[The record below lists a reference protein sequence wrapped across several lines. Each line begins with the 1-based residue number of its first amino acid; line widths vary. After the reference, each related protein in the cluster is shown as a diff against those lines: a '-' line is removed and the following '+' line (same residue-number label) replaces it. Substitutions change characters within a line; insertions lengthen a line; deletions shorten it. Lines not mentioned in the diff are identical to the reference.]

1 MRRLGRGAGRPE
13 LQKQGH
19 SRGFKPPT
27 LEPLM
32 SELKLRPPETREKI
46 PRAPAD
52 DDEDRPGLQGLRHE
66 VCELRDLLLA
76 GLGGCGDDALNPHI
90 GDHVA
95 VVMLV
100 VTEIQ
105 NEQTHA
111 VDAPL
116 ISIFLRNVDDFL
128 A

>member
-1 MRRLGRGAGRPE
+1 LNASAWAEARGALGY
-13 LQKQGH
+13 K
-19 SRGFKPPT
+19 
-27 LEPLM
+27 
-32 SELKLRPPETREKI
+32 
-46 PRAPAD
+46 D
-52 DDEDRPGLQGLRHE
+52 LRHE

-100 VTEIQ
+100 VAEIQ
-105 NEQTHA
+105 DEQTHA
-111 VDAPL
+111 VDVPL
-116 ISIFLRNVDDFL
+116 GSVFLRNFDDFL